1 MGISDEAVESLLARA
16 RRSLK
21 AALRDELNELLADD
35 QHE

>member
-21 AALRDELNELLADD
+21 ASLRDEWREMIASEE
-35 QHE
+35 QQ